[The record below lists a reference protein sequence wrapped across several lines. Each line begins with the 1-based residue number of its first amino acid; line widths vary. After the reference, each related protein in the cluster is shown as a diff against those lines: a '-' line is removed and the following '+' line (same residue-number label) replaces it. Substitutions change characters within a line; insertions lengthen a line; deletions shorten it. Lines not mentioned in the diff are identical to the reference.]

1 MDKNKLRQELGTKMD
16 NAMKNLDN
24 QFKGLRTGRA
34 SVNLLDPVQVEAY
47 GSKMPL
53 SQVGTVSTPDA
64 RSINVQVWD
73 KSMVKAVEKAIAES
87 NLGLNP
93 VSDGQLVRMNLP
105 VLTQERRKELVKLAS
120 GYSENSKIAIRNIR
134 REGMEELKVLEKNK
148 TIAEDQHHSL
158 NDEIQKIT
166 DEYIGKIDTQFKNKE
181 QEILTI

>member
-166 DEYIGKIDTQFKNKE
+166 DEYIGKIDTQFNNKE
-181 QEILTI
+181 K

>member
-1 MDKNKLRQELGTKMD
+1 MDKNKLRQELGAKMD

-120 GYSENSKIAIRNIR
+120 EYSENSKIAIRNIR
-134 REGMEELKVLEKNK
+134 REGMEELKALEKNK

-166 DEYIGKIDTQFKNKE
+166 DEYIGKIDTKFRAKE